1 MYYNNLNQKHP
12 GVKRSDQIFNLKA
25 LLYTNQNEW
34 PRPPTFKVFMMTILQ
49 NTVVLGAK
57 YL

>member
-12 GVKRSDQIFNLKA
+12 GVKRSGQTFNLKA

-34 PRPPTFKVFMMTILQ
+34 PRPPTFKVFMMTII
-49 NTVVLGAK
+49 AK
-57 YL
+57 HCCFGC